1 MERRT
6 LIILIIVLALVAG
19 VAGCILLGPQP
30 QVSVTG
36 ATVTSVNLSTL
47 ALSVTLTVTNPY
59 PVSIPLK
66 STDYTIETK
75 GREGPVILATGSQKG
90 IMLNPGPTEIT
101 LPVLVSNPVII
112 ESVIS
117 VLTTGK
123 MEIGVSGSVT
133 PDFFGIAPAIPFHRE
148 IITPVDTR
156 EILSGIGKEAGKML
170 VKTILNI

>member
-1 MERRT
+1 
-6 LIILIIVLALVAG
+6 
-19 VAGCILLGPQP
+19 
-30 QVSVTG
+30 
-36 ATVTSVNLSTL
+36 
-47 ALSVTLTVTNPY
+47 
-59 PVSIPLK
+59 
-66 STDYTIETK
+66 
-75 GREGPVILATGSQKG
+75 
-90 IMLNPGPTEIT
+90 MLNPGPTEIT